1 MKDKPAILGVGPL
14 IFMPSVLFALAMLGV
29 HYLFYPFF
37 SLRQI
42 PHIYFVVSALVLLVI
57 GTGMVLDA
65 ARLLIRGIR
74 EGKLV
79 TAGIYAATRNP
90 LYAAYIYFIAPGIV
104 LLFRSWLLFSVPL
117 VMYVFFRLFIRREEL
132 WLEQNFG
139 GEYLEY
145 KNNVGLLFPKLWRSN
160 SSSSSIWGRVAGK
173 LDAITQSVKREVR
186 FYRAVLNH
194 ARTPKP
200 AKWLLAAA
208 LAYALSPVDLIPDW
222 IPVIGHLDDLI
233 IVPVLVIFAFRM
245 VPPSVVQECRAET
258 KS

>member
-1 MKDKPAILGVGPL
+1 MKDEPAILGVGPL
-14 IFMPSVLFALAMLGV
+14 IFIPSVLFALVMLGV

-37 SLRQI
+37 SLRQFPYI
-42 PHIYFVVSALVLLVI
+42 CFVMPALVLLII

-79 TAGIYAATRNP
+79 TSGIYAATRNP
-90 LYAAYIYFIAPGIV
+90 LYAAYIYFIVPGIV

-145 KNNVGLLFPKLWRSN
+145 KNNVGLLFPKFRRSK
-160 SSSSSIWGRVAGK
+160 SSSIWGRIAGK
-173 LDAITQSVKREVR
+173 LDGITQSVKREVR

-208 LAYALSPVDLIPDW
+208 LAYALSPMDLIPDW

-233 IVPVLVIFAFRM
+233 IVPALVICAFRM
-245 VPPSVVQECRAET
+245 IPPAVVQECRAET